1 VTSRGK
7 GNPMTD
13 HARQV
18 PGSTRS
24 RRPALSRSATPAR
37 RFHTIPEKCDHYA
50 TKMLPNFKTQILINL
65 LATTYNFEP
74 QKWSHFPA
82 TERFPLPWGEG
93 QGEGQTGSSFSG
105 GSGHHPFSLGEKV
118 GMRDRP
124 VHSGLWRPAATYF
137 TYTVQNRRN
146 RRVRRFSTD
155 PTTLYQVLTHTKIG
169 VRRFSVEPLGVVI
182 LAESGRDVAP
192 PASALRPFAAPLR
205 FSWDPLPR
213 GEGQG
218 EGQTSSPS
226 PFLCASLRSLRPSLR
241 VPLETGKNRNFPEFR
256 FPDPRPRFATLGL
269 GSSTFIR
276 HSALG
281 NSSLVLRLRV
291 FALK

>member
-1 VTSRGK
+1 MLVNQPKLTTGKQPVVSRGK

-24 RRPALSRSATPAR
+24 RRTPFSRSATPPWR
-37 RFHTIPEKCDHYA
+37 PQDLGKSTY
-50 TKMLPNFKTQILINL
+50 KTQTKFRQNRKCNL
-65 LATTYNFEP
+65 FSIYPSTTCNFNAVKCLNLWATA
-74 QKWSHFPA
+74 W
-82 TERFPLPWGEG
+82 FPLSQGEG

-105 GSGHHPFSLGEKV
+105 GSRHHPFSLGKKV
-118 GMRDRP
+118 GMRDKP
-124 VHSGLWRPAATYF
+124 VHSGLWRPVATYF

-146 RRVRRFSTD
+146 RRVRRFSTN
-155 PTTLYQVLTHTKIG
+155 PTTRYQVLTHTKIG
-169 VRRFSVEPLGVVI
+169 VRRFFRRLI
-182 LAESGRDVAP
+182 
-192 PASALRPFAAPLR
+192 
-205 FSWDPLPR
+205 
-213 GEGQG
+213 
-218 EGQTSSPS
+218 
-226 PFLCASLRSLRPSLR
+226 LCASLRSLRPSLR

-269 GSSTFIR
+269 GSSSFIC
-276 HSALG
+276 HSSFG